1 MKTIRTQSVLSIIFA
16 AMLALLAVSPAS
28 AHVGLTADT
37 TAAGSTAI
45 LTFGFGHGCG
55 ESPTTEISIQIPE
68 EFNSVTPVLAPGWD
82 IEIEKEDLATPI
94 AGAHGDIT
102 ERTTTVTFTA
112 DESVPN
118 GIYGMVSLRMSL
130 PEELADQTIFF
141 PVIQS
146 CEEGEHAWIEIP
158 QEGEDADSLES
169 PAPSITITESE
180 GENGH

>member
-1 MKTIRTQSVLSIIFA
+1 MNTNRIQAFLSIIFA
-16 AMLALLAVSPAS
+16 AVLALIAVAPAS
-28 AHVGLTADT
+28 AHVGLKADT
-37 TAAGSTAI
+37 SAAGSTAI

-55 ESPTTEISIQIPE
+55 ESPTTAVSIQIPE

-82 IEIEKEDLATPI
+82 IEVENEELATPI

-112 DESVPN
+112 DESVPD
-118 GIYGMVSLRMSL
+118 GIYGTVSLRMTL
-130 PEELADQTIFF
+130 PEELAGESIFF

-158 QEGEDADSLES
+158 QDGEDADSLES
-169 PAPSITITESE
+169 PAPSITITEPE
-180 GENGH
+180 GDNGH